1 MSLSTDIKV
10 CVLMGGV
17 GAERAVSLDSGR
29 NIAAAIRQAGVECVE
44 FDITPDDMSILDD
57 TSIDVFF
64 LGLHGKFGEDG
75 ELQQILEDR
84 KLVYTGRA
92 VDQPRDESLITVYDL
107 DRTME
112 EVTTGKTVTVPLTNP
127 IGCNVKWDGK
137 EKHWMPADA
146 CDLV

>member
-1 MSLSTDIKV
+1 MSFDKSIKV

-17 GAERAVSLDSGR
+17 GAERAVSLDSGK
-29 NIAAAIRQAGVECVE
+29 NIAAAIRGAGVECVE

-84 KLVYTGRA
+84 KLVYTGSGPKA
-92 VDQPRDESLITVYDL
+92 S
-107 DRTME
+107 
-112 EVTTGKTVTVPLTNP
+112 
-127 IGCNVKWDGK
+127 
-137 EKHWMPADA
+137 ADA
-146 CDLV
+146 FDKVISKEIFAKAGVDLPWHICVVATVDSSNPLASLTSLQAND